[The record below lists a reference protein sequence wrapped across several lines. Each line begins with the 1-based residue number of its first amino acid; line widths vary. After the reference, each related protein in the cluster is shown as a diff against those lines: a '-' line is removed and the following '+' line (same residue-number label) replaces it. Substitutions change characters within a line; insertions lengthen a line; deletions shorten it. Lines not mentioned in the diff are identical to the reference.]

1 MTMDTMLSPRR
12 RRLLGAAS
20 SIGLL
25 GAFGGAGLAGCSDAR
40 RGLQLSGQT
49 MGTTYRLRLAGPAP
63 SASRLELLHAAVQS
77 ALDEVDHRLSLY
89 RGGSDL
95 QRFNA
100 HASSTPL
107 ALSPHLHDVLL
118 YGQKVARLTDGAF
131 DMSVAPLVDA
141 WGFGPSRGAASTP
154 QPPAP
159 ELLRAG
165 RAALGHDG
173 LQLLDGQRAAVKH
186 RAGYQADLGGIA
198 KGYGV
203 DRAALALQALGVED
217 FMLEVGGE
225 VRTLGRNDRGQPWQI
240 GVEQPDAMPQR
251 ARLVL
256 PLSGRAMATS
266 GDYRQFFEHAGRRY
280 SHEID
285 PARGEPIANGL
296 ASVTV
301 VADDCM
307 AADAL
312 ATGLIV
318 LGPQRGMAL
327 ARREGIAAHF
337 ILRNAQS
344 GFSDASS
351 PAMAALR
358 RMQPPVQG

>member
-1 MTMDTMLSPRR
+1 MDTMLSLRR
-12 RRLLGAAS
+12 RNLLGAAG

-25 GAFGGAGLAGCSDAR
+25 GALGSTGLAGCSDAR
-40 RGLQLSGQT
+40 GGLQLSGHT
-49 MGTTYRLRLAGPAP
+49 MGSTYRLRLAGKAP

-77 ALDEVDHRLSLY
+77 ALDEIDQRLSLY
-89 RGGSDL
+89 RSGSDL
-95 QRFNA
+95 RRLNA

-107 ALSPHLHDVLL
+107 SLSPPLHEVLRF
-118 YGQKVARLTDGAF
+118 GQHVARLTEGAF

-141 WGFGPSRGAASTP
+141 WGFGPSKGAAAAR
-154 QPPAP
+154 QPPSQEA
-159 ELLRAG
+159 LRAG

-173 LQLLDGQRAAVKH
+173 LQLLDGQRAAVKQ
-186 RAGYQADLGGIA
+186 RSSYQADLGGIA

-203 DRAALALQALGVED
+203 DRAALALQALGVEH

-225 VRTLGRNDRGQPWQI
+225 VRTLGRNARGQPWQI
-240 GVEQPDAMPQR
+240 GIEQPDAMPQS

-285 PARGEPIANGL
+285 PALGEPIANGL

-337 ILRNAQS
+337 IVRDARGGL
-344 GFSDASS
+344 SDASS
-351 PAMAALR
+351 PAMLSLR
-358 RMQPPVQG
+358 SADQRLAGG

>member
-1 MTMDTMLSPRR
+1 MTMDTILSPRR
-12 RRLLGAAS
+12 RRLLGAAG

-25 GAFGGAGLAGCSDAR
+25 GACGGAGLAGCSEA
-40 RGLQLSGQT
+40 GAPPQVSGYT
-49 MGTTYRLRLAGPAP
+49 MGTTWRLRLVRPEPAAP
-63 SASRLELLHAAVQS
+63 RLELLHAAVQS

-89 RGGSDL
+89 RSGSDL
-95 QRFNA
+95 LRFNA
-100 HASSTPL
+100 HQSSTPL
-107 ALSPHLHDVLL
+107 ALSPQLHDVLSF
-118 YGQKVARLTDGAF
+118 GQHVARLTDGAF

-141 WGFGPSRGAASTP
+141 WGFGPSKGSASRS

-159 ELLRAG
+159 ELVSAG
-165 RAALGHDG
+165 RAVLGHDG

-217 FMLEVGGE
+217 YMLEVGGE
-225 VRTLGRNDRGQPWQI
+225 VRTLGRNGRGQPWQI
-240 GVEQPDAMPQR
+240 GIEQPDAVPQR

-285 PARGEPIANGL
+285 PARGEPIAHGL

-327 ARREGIAAHF
+327 AQREGIAAHF
-337 ILRNAQS
+337 ILRGAKGS
-344 GFSDASS
+344 LSDASS
-351 PAMAALR
+351 PAMQALR
-358 RMQPPVQG
+358 QAGQAERG